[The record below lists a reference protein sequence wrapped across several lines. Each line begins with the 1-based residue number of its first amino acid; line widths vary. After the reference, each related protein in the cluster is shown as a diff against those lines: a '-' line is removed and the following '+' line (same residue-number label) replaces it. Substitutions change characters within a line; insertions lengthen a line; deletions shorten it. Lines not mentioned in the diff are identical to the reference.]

1 MLFSNYKF
9 VTRTIALAAAAAFAG
24 YHYSENGWEKRFAEF
39 KAQEAEQIAKMK
51 ELEVQSQK
59 VNVETIIKYVDRVK
73 VVKEKG
79 ATIVKE
85 IPVYVSAK
93 SDDRCIIPTGFV
105 RAHDSAANPSDVSSA
120 SVESYDSA
128 TDIKLSAVA
137 ETVVDNYTKYH
148 EVVEQLRALQDW
160 VNAQD
165 QLINKK

>member
-1 MLFSNYKF
+1 MLFSNYKLIAG
-9 VTRTIALAAAAAFAG
+9 TIALAGAAFTG
-24 YHYSENGWEKRFAEF
+24 YQFSENIWEKRFAEF
-39 KAQEAEQIAKMK
+39 KAQEAEQAAKMK

-59 VNVETIIKYVDRVK
+59 VNVETVIKYVDRVQ

-105 RAHDSAANPSDVSSA
+105 RAHDAAANPG
-120 SVESYDSA
+120 SVPATAIESYDEA
-128 TDIKLSAVA
+128 ADIKLSTVA

-160 VNAQD
+160 VDVQNQT
-165 QLINKK
+165 INK

>member
-1 MLFSNYKF
+1 MLLSNYKF
-9 VTRTIALAAAAAFAG
+9 VTHAIALAAAAFAG

-39 KAQEAEQIAKMK
+39 KAQEAEQAAKIK
-51 ELEVQSQK
+51 ELELQSQK

-85 IPVYVSAK
+85 IPVYISEK
-93 SDDRCIIPTGFV
+93 SDNRCIIPAGFV
-105 RAHDSAANPSDVSSA
+105 WAHDSAANPNDVSSA
-120 SVESYDSA
+120 PVESHDEA
-128 TDIKLSAVA
+128 TDIKLSTVT
-137 ETVVDNYTKYH
+137 ETVVDNYTRYH

-165 QLINKK
+165 RLINKK